1 MMTRGIL
8 GLAAAIVAAF
18 AFLPGSDH
26 GARANELPS
35 SRLTDTENFA
45 PQPARRWRAYTRR
58 AKYQDYKVYAISA
71 DGRAYGMAWSFLSPE
86 WAAATAL
93 QRCDENRNEDTPD
106 CAIFAIGGDVVA
118 SRPVAPLFARYADR
132 LRRKYGPAPVA
143 GKPVSE
149 RKMTTHITYRSFSGK
164 TRWGTDFKLRFRK
177 DEAQFEQ
184 GWIAGVMGKGQLG
197 VARWTVVEGR
207 LCLHLSE
214 NGADPLCYQVTE
226 IGDDVYALVDA
237 RGDRIATLTP

>member
-1 MMTRGIL
+1 MIARGIL
-8 GLAAAIVAAF
+8 GMAAAIVAAF
-18 AFLPGSDH
+18 AFLPGS
-26 GARANELPS
+26 GAMADPLPS
-35 SRLTDTENFA
+35 SRLTDTESFA
-45 PQPARRWRAYTRR
+45 PQPARRWRAYVRR
-58 AKYQDYKVYAISA
+58 AKYQDYKVFAISG

-93 QRCDENRNEDTPD
+93 QRCDENRDDDTPA
-106 CAIFAIGGDVVA
+106 CGIFAVGRDLVA
-118 SRPVAPLFARYADR
+118 GRHATALFAQYADR
-132 LRRKYGPAPVA
+132 VRQKYGPAPAA
-143 GKPVSE
+143 GEPVTE
-149 RKMTTHITYRSFSGK
+149 RKMTTHVTYRSFAGK

-177 DEAQFEQ
+177 DEVQFEQ

-214 NGADPLCYQVTE
+214 SGTEPLCYQVTE
-226 IGDDVYALVDA
+226 IGDDVYALVDG